1 MRRTRAM
8 ALYLLYPR
16 RKDRPACLFVVE
28 PYTLSGVRSRRS
40 SPTTDSRWRVYRDSE
55 QPTSAPSHPHRS
67 VASDTLAA
75 ETSLICLLLRSIG
88 WHKTFLSESNLM
100 SSPVDLQH
108 ALERELEVDSHEIL
122 RLEEQVLML
131 LHARAAK
138 TELRN
143 SYSSIHRL
151 PEDIIQRVFLFVR
164 PDHLDSVRGH
174 HEYFV
179 ILTHVCAPWR
189 RMAMASP
196 LLWTRVPCA
205 DPAHTVWVL
214 EHVAGLTALDI
225 RLDITESFTR
235 VADWSRPKRTPIIRG
250 LFDHAARMR
259 RVVISTSSGSLEEDA
274 FDILRNFV
282 SSPARTLEV
291 FALEHDMGE
300 PHARWFTPEA
310 LFNHEA
316 PMLTELRLR
325 HTVIQPEWRVLQHLS
340 ILKIVEPAHWK
351 LLISP
356 LLDLFFS
363 MKLLSSLLLSN
374 ALSADIP
381 GLSVLEPKVA
391 ALAGLEYLLVDD
403 ELTRLVPFLAS
414 LRLRPGSLK
423 QLRIKSDNNDH
434 LGSALV
440 DTLLRLPLCIDF
452 ARSTSRDA
460 RFCKL
465 NERYDGMLLRFML
478 READVPRYSRYYIQV
493 VPDSS
498 PMLDLDVSWCDNST
512 RDREPYGQWLPNTP
526 MRYSIM

>member
-55 QPTSAPSHPHRS
+55 RPTSAPSHPHRS

-75 ETSLICLLLRSIG
+75 ETSLICLLPRSIG
-88 WHKTFLSESNLM
+88 RHKTFLSESNLM

-164 PDHLDSVRGH
+164 PDPLDSVRWH

-179 ILTHVCAPWR
+179 IDILTHVCAPWR

-196 LLWTRVPCA
+196 LLWTRLPCA

-225 RLDITESFTR
+225 RLDITDSFTR
-235 VADWSRPKRTPIIRG
+235 VADWSRPKRTPIIRS
-250 LFDHAARMR
+250 LFDHAGRVR
-259 RVVISTSSGSLEEDA
+259 RVVISTSSESLENDA

-291 FALEHDMGE
+291 FALDDDDGKA
-300 PHARWFTPEA
+300 HARWFTPEA

-316 PMLTELRLR
+316 PMLKELSLR
-325 HTVIQPEWRVLQHLS
+325 HRNTTGMARVPAPQH
-340 ILKIVEPAHWK
+340 P
-351 LLISP
+351 
-356 LLDLFFS
+356 
-363 MKLLSSLLLSN
+363 
-374 ALSADIP
+374 
-381 GLSVLEPKVA
+381 
-391 ALAGLEYLLVDD
+391 
-403 ELTRLVPFLAS
+403 
-414 LRLRPGSLK
+414 
-423 QLRIKSDNNDH
+423 
-434 LGSALV
+434 
-440 DTLLRLPLCIDF
+440 
-452 ARSTSRDA
+452 
-460 RFCKL
+460 
-465 NERYDGMLLRFML
+465 
-478 READVPRYSRYYIQV
+478 
-493 VPDSS
+493 
-498 PMLDLDVSWCDNST
+498 
-512 RDREPYGQWLPNTP
+512 
-526 MRYSIM
+526 